1 MNKWEQEWTINFGSG
16 DIVVPP
22 KKTVFTLHKHVADR
36 IEYYHMEISSGDL
49 CLGWEAAEFIK
60 FGKAP
65 LVWPRALQLP
75 PWPAVHDPDIAQ
87 LYQDNIA
94 QVLATVA
101 TANTLRLEGEVE
113 FDGEIETEAKAAAL
127 GGKGPPVPGVFI
139 RMNRP
144 NTKSVLVAGNH
155 TFYKRVAMIIG
166 EKAIFD
172 EKTQKESDLLL
183 VPITPFLG
191 LAQGPIDDGTAH
203 GNGKPKP

>member
-16 DIVVPP
+16 DIVIPP

-49 CLGWEAAEFIK
+49 CLGWEDAEFIK

-87 LYQDNIA
+87 LYQDNITE
-94 QVLATVA
+94 VLANVA

-113 FDGEIETEAKAAAL
+113 FDGEMEPAARAAAMAR
-127 GGKGPPVPGVFI
+127 KGSPVPGVYVKK
-139 RMNRP
+139 NALGAP
-144 NTKSVLVAGNH
+144 PVLVGGNH
-155 TFYKRVAMIIG
+155 TFFKRVVMIIG
-166 EKAIFD
+166 EKAVFD
-172 EKTQKESDLLL
+172 EATQEESDLLL
-183 VPITPFLG
+183 VPISTYLG